1 MLVEVDGETA
11 DVHVVSTATCSLGG
25 SSVPMDASVSASPF
39 ADLTVT
45 LGLTEYDDTV
55 DGAVD
60 PSLGL
65 TVSSTLASVAFS
77 STV

>member
-1 MLVEVDGETA
+1 
-11 DVHVVSTATCSLGG
+11 
-25 SSVPMDASVSASPF
+25 MDAFVSASPF